1 VIPLDRYQAA
11 TAIDALVAKGVES
24 IAISLLWSFANNAHE
39 EEIARIV
46 AERHPDIYVSVA
58 SRLYPMAREYERT
71 VTTVLNSFT
80 GLAVVRYTERIEG
93 LLRERGLKAPMSFMQ
108 GFGGTIS
115 AEDARE
121 RPISL
126 VDSGP
131 AGGVVGARHLGDE
144 LGIENVLT
152 GDMGGTSFDVSVL
165 PEGRFTVT
173 QRVMLRELL
182 TGLSKID
189 VLVVGAG
196 GGSLGWIDARGV
208 PQVGPQSAGAE
219 PGPAAYGR
227 GGTEPTVTDAVVALG
242 IIDPDAFLA
251 GRRHLDREAS
261 RRALAKTL
269 GDPLGISVE
278 RAANDMFRLVTAS
291 MSDAVRRVTV
301 EHGRDPRTFT
311 FCSYGGALGVFAA
324 SICRQMGIGRVVIPD
339 EAAVFSAYGLLATD
353 DVRQLSRSILWAGGD
368 ATEVDATLR
377 DLEAEALRGLE
388 ASGYAR
394 DRVDVQWQGDFKFA
408 GQLWELTV
416 PISRERDIDAALA
429 HVRDTFAEQFEVE
442 FGPGTAWKDS
452 PVVLLGVRVV
462 ATGRTE
468 KFRRR
473 ALAAEPVAFEPEPD
487 ATRDIVLPP
496 DAETASV
503 PVYHGSE
510 LKPGARIGGP
520 AIVEDR
526 LTTIFAPSGW
536 ELSVDTFGHRVLE
549 DREPTVSLEAA
560 DAAPAFA

>member
-1 VIPLDRYQAA
+1 MTTPTYQIGCDIGGTFTDIVVVTSDGAVYTDKSDTTPGDLTEGVLAALEAVCGQLGAGLDDVLADTTRFVNGTTSVTTSIAELKGAKVGLIPTAGFRDPLRIARAPRTNERDHHRQVNVPDIVPRDCIVEVAERIDKTGSVVIPLDRYQAA

-39 EEIARIV
+39 EDLARIV

-242 IIDPDAFLA
+242 IID
-251 GRRHLDREAS
+251 
-261 RRALAKTL
+261 
-269 GDPLGISVE
+269 
-278 RAANDMFRLVTAS
+278 
-291 MSDAVRRVTV
+291 
-301 EHGRDPRTFT
+301 
-311 FCSYGGALGVFAA
+311 
-324 SICRQMGIGRVVIPD
+324 
-339 EAAVFSAYGLLATD
+339 
-353 DVRQLSRSILWAGGD
+353 
-368 ATEVDATLR
+368 
-377 DLEAEALRGLE
+377 
-388 ASGYAR
+388 
-394 DRVDVQWQGDFKFA
+394 
-408 GQLWELTV
+408 
-416 PISRERDIDAALA
+416 
-429 HVRDTFAEQFEVE
+429 
-442 FGPGTAWKDS
+442 
-452 PVVLLGVRVV
+452 
-462 ATGRTE
+462 
-468 KFRRR
+468 
-473 ALAAEPVAFEPEPD
+473 
-487 ATRDIVLPP
+487 
-496 DAETASV
+496 
-503 PVYHGSE
+503 
-510 LKPGARIGGP
+510 
-520 AIVEDR
+520 
-526 LTTIFAPSGW
+526 
-536 ELSVDTFGHRVLE
+536 
-549 DREPTVSLEAA
+549 
-560 DAAPAFA
+560 